1 MRPTSLNHRARSSL
15 HVLICLL
22 LIIIG
27 AVGSSLAQ
35 RDGGKVNVQG
45 LMIPGKDG
53 ALVSADLF
61 RPDTATEKNKAPMVI
76 VSPGFQ
82 RTKETQISYSMEL
95 ARRGYVT
102 LVVDPYNQGESTSQ
116 PPTNDDPSIKP
127 AIDYVSRTTTLNY
140 VDKSRIGITGHSAG
154 GSQVRR
160 MAAEYGAKESKALK
174 KAKSPNS
181 PGGTTITKEE
191 REKAEALNPI
201 RSVFISGWLQ
211 KLDAKK
217 FKKVHS
223 NVGIGYAFYDEGGY
237 RNKNGNGDLR
247 TAPEALAVINS
258 GLSASQH
265 VDHVVIG
272 KGYGS
277 TSDRTY
283 RVAYNDRTIH
293 PFQPLTPSAIG
304 SMIQF
309 FDDTLGAP
317 HAMSTTNQTWWL
329 KELCNGLSLVAAL
342 VMLVPLTKLLLTI
355 PWFSPART
363 EVCPA
368 PAKPRGRGAVMFWTI
383 FVISAAVACVTFIPL
398 SAASQHVFSAAA
410 NKQNGW
416 FFPGRMVNA
425 VVLWSLVNGLFGLI
439 LLWISHS
446 MSKHRGAD
454 EPRNWGGSDDL
465 GPDRTHL
472 GPGTARH
479 HHLLHDPGHRV
490 RVLPR
495 RLPSVRRGCSSTDE
509 TLVPHRPDIC
519 ARTVPVLLL
528 ELVARQRLDAVQQ
541 PTSLGQLAHHRLGQL
556 HRSGCDLRHPVR
568 HLLQHRNR
576 VLDDELALRQHAA
589 VAAAHDDRAAVVQP
603 RVLPR
608 HRTGLAGSD
617 RHDDGFR
624 PHGTGWIGG
633 VHPDVLR

>member
-258 GLSASQH
+258 GLPESQH

-439 LLWISHS
+439 LLWIGHS

-454 EPRNWGGSDDL
+454 EPRNWGVRMTWAQTRRTLALALLVITIFYTILAIVYGFFHVDYRLFVVAARPLTKRWFLIGLTYVPALFPFFFSNSLRVNASMRFGNQRRWVNWLIIALANSIGLAAIFVIQYVTFFSTGTVYWTTNWLYVNMLQSLLPMMIVLPLFNRAFYHATGRVWL
-465 GPDRTHL
+465 GPIVTTTIFALMAL
-472 GPGTARH
+472 GG
-479 HHLLHDPGHRV
+479 
-490 RVLPR
+490 
-495 RLPSVRRGCSSTDE
+495 SVAYI
-509 TLVPHRPDIC
+509 PM
-519 ARTVPVLLL
+519 
-528 ELVARQRLDAVQQ
+528 
-541 PTSLGQLAHHRLGQL
+541 
-556 HRSGCDLRHPVR
+556 
-568 HLLQHRNR
+568 
-576 VLDDELALRQHAA
+576 
-589 VAAAHDDRAAVVQP
+589 
-603 RVLPR
+603 
-608 HRTGLAGSD
+608 
-617 RHDDGFR
+617 F
-624 PHGTGWIGG
+624 
-633 VHPDVLR
+633 

>member
-258 GLSASQH
+258 GLPASQH

-368 PAKPRGRGAVMFWTI
+368 PAKPRGRGAVKFWTI

-454 EPRNWGGSDDL
+454 EPRNWGVRMTWAQTGRTLALALLAITIFYTILAIVYGFFHVDYRLFVVAARPLTKRWLLIGLTYVPALFPFFFSNSLRVNASMRFSNQRRWVNWLIIALANSIGLAAIFVIQYVTFFSTGTVYWTTNWLYVNMLQSLLPMMIVLPLFNRAFYHATGRVWL
-465 GPDRTHL
+465 GPIVTTTVFALMAL
-472 GPGTARH
+472 GG
-479 HHLLHDPGHRV
+479 
-490 RVLPR
+490 
-495 RLPSVRRGCSSTDE
+495 SVAYI
-509 TLVPHRPDIC
+509 PM
-519 ARTVPVLLL
+519 
-528 ELVARQRLDAVQQ
+528 
-541 PTSLGQLAHHRLGQL
+541 
-556 HRSGCDLRHPVR
+556 
-568 HLLQHRNR
+568 
-576 VLDDELALRQHAA
+576 
-589 VAAAHDDRAAVVQP
+589 
-603 RVLPR
+603 
-608 HRTGLAGSD
+608 
-617 RHDDGFR
+617 F
-624 PHGTGWIGG
+624 
-633 VHPDVLR
+633 

>member
-258 GLSASQH
+258 GLPESQH

-439 LLWISHS
+439 LLWIGHS

-454 EPRNWGGSDDL
+454 EPRNWGVRMTWAQTGRTLALALLAITIFYTILAIVYGFFHVDYRLFVVAARPLTKRWFLIGLTYVPALFPFFFSNSLRVNASMRFSNQRRWVNWLIIALANSIGLAAIFVIQYVTFFSTGTVYWTTNWLYVNMLQSLLPMMIVLPLFNRAFYHATGRVWL
-465 GPDRTHL
+465 GPIVTTTIFALMAL
-472 GPGTARH
+472 GG
-479 HHLLHDPGHRV
+479 
-490 RVLPR
+490 
-495 RLPSVRRGCSSTDE
+495 SVAYI
-509 TLVPHRPDIC
+509 PM
-519 ARTVPVLLL
+519 
-528 ELVARQRLDAVQQ
+528 
-541 PTSLGQLAHHRLGQL
+541 
-556 HRSGCDLRHPVR
+556 
-568 HLLQHRNR
+568 
-576 VLDDELALRQHAA
+576 
-589 VAAAHDDRAAVVQP
+589 
-603 RVLPR
+603 
-608 HRTGLAGSD
+608 
-617 RHDDGFR
+617 F
-624 PHGTGWIGG
+624 
-633 VHPDVLR
+633 

>member
-160 MAAEYGAKESKALK
+160 MAAEYGAKESKALE

-191 REKAEALNPI
+191 QEKAEALNPI

-258 GLSASQH
+258 GLPASQH

-454 EPRNWGGSDDL
+454 EPRNWGVRMTWAQTGRTLALALLVITIFYTILAIVYGFFHVDYRLFVVAARPLTKRWFLIGLTYVPALFPFFFSNSLRVNASMRFSNQRRWVNWLIIALANSIGLAAIFVIQYVTFFSTGTVYWTTNWLYVNMLQSLLPMMIVLPLFNRAFYHATGRVWL
-465 GPDRTHL
+465 GPIVTTTIFALMAL
-472 GPGTARH
+472 GG
-479 HHLLHDPGHRV
+479 
-490 RVLPR
+490 
-495 RLPSVRRGCSSTDE
+495 SVAY
-509 TLVPHRPDIC
+509 VPM
-519 ARTVPVLLL
+519 
-528 ELVARQRLDAVQQ
+528 
-541 PTSLGQLAHHRLGQL
+541 
-556 HRSGCDLRHPVR
+556 
-568 HLLQHRNR
+568 
-576 VLDDELALRQHAA
+576 
-589 VAAAHDDRAAVVQP
+589 
-603 RVLPR
+603 
-608 HRTGLAGSD
+608 
-617 RHDDGFR
+617 F
-624 PHGTGWIGG
+624 
-633 VHPDVLR
+633 

>member
-53 ALVSADLF
+53 TLVSADLF

-258 GLSASQH
+258 GLPESQH

-454 EPRNWGGSDDL
+454 EPRNWGVRMTWAQTGRTLALALLVITIFYTILAIVYGFFHVDYRLFVVAARPLTKRWFLIGLTYVPALFPFFFSNSLRVNASMRFGNQRRWVNWLIIALANSIGLAAIFVIQYVTFFSTGTVYWTTNWLYVNMLQSLLPMMIVLPLFNRAFYHATGRVWL
-465 GPDRTHL
+465 GPIVTTTVFALMAL
-472 GPGTARH
+472 GG
-479 HHLLHDPGHRV
+479 
-490 RVLPR
+490 
-495 RLPSVRRGCSSTDE
+495 SVAYI
-509 TLVPHRPDIC
+509 PM
-519 ARTVPVLLL
+519 
-528 ELVARQRLDAVQQ
+528 
-541 PTSLGQLAHHRLGQL
+541 
-556 HRSGCDLRHPVR
+556 
-568 HLLQHRNR
+568 
-576 VLDDELALRQHAA
+576 
-589 VAAAHDDRAAVVQP
+589 
-603 RVLPR
+603 
-608 HRTGLAGSD
+608 
-617 RHDDGFR
+617 F
-624 PHGTGWIGG
+624 
-633 VHPDVLR
+633 

>member
-35 RDGGKVNVQG
+35 RDGGKVSVQG

-61 RPDTATEKNKAPMVI
+61 CPDTATEKNKAPMVI

-309 FDDTLGAP
+309 FDDALGAP

-342 VMLVPLTKLLLTI
+342 VMLAPLTKLLLTI

-454 EPRNWGGSDDL
+454 EPRNWGVRMTWAQTGRTLALALLVITIFYTILAIVYGFFHVDYRLFVVAARPLTKRWFLIGLTYVPALFPFFFSNSLRVNASMRFSNQRRWVNWLIIALANSIGLAAIFVIQYVTFFSTGTVYWTTNWLYVNMLQSLLPMMIVLPLFNRAFYHATGRVWL
-465 GPDRTHL
+465 GPIVTTTVFALMAL
-472 GPGTARH
+472 GG
-479 HHLLHDPGHRV
+479 
-490 RVLPR
+490 
-495 RLPSVRRGCSSTDE
+495 SVAYI
-509 TLVPHRPDIC
+509 PM
-519 ARTVPVLLL
+519 
-528 ELVARQRLDAVQQ
+528 
-541 PTSLGQLAHHRLGQL
+541 
-556 HRSGCDLRHPVR
+556 
-568 HLLQHRNR
+568 
-576 VLDDELALRQHAA
+576 
-589 VAAAHDDRAAVVQP
+589 
-603 RVLPR
+603 
-608 HRTGLAGSD
+608 
-617 RHDDGFR
+617 F
-624 PHGTGWIGG
+624 
-633 VHPDVLR
+633 

>member
-45 LMIPGKDG
+45 LVIPGKDG
-53 ALVSADLF
+53 TLVSADLF

-258 GLSASQH
+258 GLPESQH

-439 LLWISHS
+439 LLWIGHS

-454 EPRNWGGSDDL
+454 EPRNWGVRMTWAQTGRTLALALLVITIFYTILAIVYGFFHVDYRLFVVAARPLTKRWFLIGLTYVPALFPFFFSNSLRVNASMRFSNQRRWVNWLIIALANSIGLAAIFVIQYVTFFSTGTVYWTTNWLYVNMLQSLLPMMIVLPLFNRAFYHATGRVWL
-465 GPDRTHL
+465 GPIVTTTIFALMAL
-472 GPGTARH
+472 GG
-479 HHLLHDPGHRV
+479 
-490 RVLPR
+490 
-495 RLPSVRRGCSSTDE
+495 SVAYI
-509 TLVPHRPDIC
+509 PM
-519 ARTVPVLLL
+519 
-528 ELVARQRLDAVQQ
+528 
-541 PTSLGQLAHHRLGQL
+541 
-556 HRSGCDLRHPVR
+556 
-568 HLLQHRNR
+568 
-576 VLDDELALRQHAA
+576 
-589 VAAAHDDRAAVVQP
+589 
-603 RVLPR
+603 
-608 HRTGLAGSD
+608 
-617 RHDDGFR
+617 F
-624 PHGTGWIGG
+624 
-633 VHPDVLR
+633 

>member
-160 MAAEYGAKESKALK
+160 MAAEYGAKESKALE

-191 REKAEALNPI
+191 QEKAEALNPI

-258 GLSASQH
+258 GLPASQH

-454 EPRNWGGSDDL
+454 EPRNWGVRMTWAQTGRTLALALLVITIFYTILAIVYGFFHVDYRLFVVAARPLTKRWFLIGLTYVPALFPFFFSNSLRVNASMRFSNQRRWVNWLIIALANSIGLAAIFVIQYVTFFSTGTVYWTTNWLYVNMLQSLLPMMIVLPLFNRAFYHATGRVWL
-465 GPDRTHL
+465 GPIVTTTVFALMAL
-472 GPGTARH
+472 GG
-479 HHLLHDPGHRV
+479 
-490 RVLPR
+490 
-495 RLPSVRRGCSSTDE
+495 SVAYI
-509 TLVPHRPDIC
+509 PM
-519 ARTVPVLLL
+519 
-528 ELVARQRLDAVQQ
+528 
-541 PTSLGQLAHHRLGQL
+541 
-556 HRSGCDLRHPVR
+556 
-568 HLLQHRNR
+568 
-576 VLDDELALRQHAA
+576 
-589 VAAAHDDRAAVVQP
+589 
-603 RVLPR
+603 
-608 HRTGLAGSD
+608 
-617 RHDDGFR
+617 F
-624 PHGTGWIGG
+624 
-633 VHPDVLR
+633 

>member
-1 MRPTSLNHRARSSL
+1 
-15 HVLICLL
+15 
-22 LIIIG
+22 
-27 AVGSSLAQ
+27 
-35 RDGGKVNVQG
+35 
-45 LMIPGKDG
+45 
-53 ALVSADLF
+53 
-61 RPDTATEKNKAPMVI
+61 MVI

-127 AIDYVSRTTTLNY
+127 AIDYVSRTTTLSY

-258 GLSASQH
+258 GLPESQH

-355 PWFSPART
+355 PWFSLART

-439 LLWISHS
+439 LLWIGHS

-454 EPRNWGGSDDL
+454 EPRNWGVRMTWAQTGRTLALALLVITIFYTILAIVYGFFHVDYRLFVVAARPLTKRWFLIGLTYVPALFPFFFSNSLRVNASMRFGNQRRWVNWLIIALANSIGLAAIFVIQYVTFFSTGTVYWTTNWLYVNMLQSLLPMMIVLPLFNRAFYHATGRVWL
-465 GPDRTHL
+465 GPIVTTTIFTLMAL
-472 GPGTARH
+472 GG
-479 HHLLHDPGHRV
+479 
-490 RVLPR
+490 
-495 RLPSVRRGCSSTDE
+495 SVAY
-509 TLVPHRPDIC
+509 VPM
-519 ARTVPVLLL
+519 
-528 ELVARQRLDAVQQ
+528 
-541 PTSLGQLAHHRLGQL
+541 
-556 HRSGCDLRHPVR
+556 
-568 HLLQHRNR
+568 
-576 VLDDELALRQHAA
+576 
-589 VAAAHDDRAAVVQP
+589 
-603 RVLPR
+603 
-608 HRTGLAGSD
+608 
-617 RHDDGFR
+617 F
-624 PHGTGWIGG
+624 
-633 VHPDVLR
+633 

>member
-258 GLSASQH
+258 GLPESQH

-342 VMLVPLTKLLLTI
+342 VMLIPLTKLLLTI

-439 LLWISHS
+439 LLWIGHS

-454 EPRNWGGSDDL
+454 EPRNWGVRMTWAQTGRTLALALLVITIFYTILAIVYGFFHVDYRLFVVAARPLTKRWSLIGLTYVPALFPFFFSNSLRVNASMRFSNQRRWVNWLIIALANSIGLAAIFVIQYVTFFSTGTVYWTTNWLYVNMLQSLLPMMIVLPLFNRAFYHATGRVWL
-465 GPDRTHL
+465 GPIVTTTIFALMAL
-472 GPGTARH
+472 GG
-479 HHLLHDPGHRV
+479 
-490 RVLPR
+490 
-495 RLPSVRRGCSSTDE
+495 SVAYI
-509 TLVPHRPDIC
+509 PM
-519 ARTVPVLLL
+519 
-528 ELVARQRLDAVQQ
+528 
-541 PTSLGQLAHHRLGQL
+541 
-556 HRSGCDLRHPVR
+556 
-568 HLLQHRNR
+568 
-576 VLDDELALRQHAA
+576 
-589 VAAAHDDRAAVVQP
+589 
-603 RVLPR
+603 
-608 HRTGLAGSD
+608 
-617 RHDDGFR
+617 F
-624 PHGTGWIGG
+624 
-633 VHPDVLR
+633 

>member
-160 MAAEYGAKESKALK
+160 MAAEYGAKESKAPK

-258 GLSASQH
+258 GLPESQH

-410 NKQNGW
+410 DKQNGW

-454 EPRNWGGSDDL
+454 EPRNWGVRMNWAQTGRTLALALLVITIFYTILAIVYGFFHVDYRLFVVAARPLTKRWFLIGLTYVPALFPFFFSNSLRVNASMRFGNQRRWVNWLIIALANSIGLAAIFVIQYVTFFSTGTVYWTTNWLYVNMLQSLLPMMIVLPLFNRAFYHATGRVWL
-465 GPDRTHL
+465 GPIVTTTIFALIAL
-472 GPGTARH
+472 GG
-479 HHLLHDPGHRV
+479 
-490 RVLPR
+490 
-495 RLPSVRRGCSSTDE
+495 SVAY
-509 TLVPHRPDIC
+509 VPM
-519 ARTVPVLLL
+519 
-528 ELVARQRLDAVQQ
+528 
-541 PTSLGQLAHHRLGQL
+541 
-556 HRSGCDLRHPVR
+556 
-568 HLLQHRNR
+568 
-576 VLDDELALRQHAA
+576 
-589 VAAAHDDRAAVVQP
+589 
-603 RVLPR
+603 
-608 HRTGLAGSD
+608 
-617 RHDDGFR
+617 F
-624 PHGTGWIGG
+624 
-633 VHPDVLR
+633 

>member
-35 RDGGKVNVQG
+35 SDGGKVSVQG

-53 ALVSADLF
+53 TLVSADLF

-76 VSPGFQ
+76 VSSGFQ

-258 GLSASQH
+258 GLPESQH

-342 VMLVPLTKLLLTI
+342 VMLIPLTKLLLTI

-439 LLWISHS
+439 LLWIGHS

-454 EPRNWGGSDDL
+454 EPRNWGVRMTWAQTGRTLALALLVITIFYTILAIVYGFFHVDYRLFVVAARPLTKRWFLIGLTYVPALFPFFFSNSLRVNASMRFGNQRRWVNWLIIALANSIGLAAIFVIQYVTFFSTGTVYWTTNWLYVNMLQSLLPMMIVLPLFNRAFYHATGRVWL
-465 GPDRTHL
+465 GPIVTTTVFALMAL
-472 GPGTARH
+472 GG
-479 HHLLHDPGHRV
+479 
-490 RVLPR
+490 
-495 RLPSVRRGCSSTDE
+495 SVAY
-509 TLVPHRPDIC
+509 VPM
-519 ARTVPVLLL
+519 
-528 ELVARQRLDAVQQ
+528 
-541 PTSLGQLAHHRLGQL
+541 
-556 HRSGCDLRHPVR
+556 
-568 HLLQHRNR
+568 
-576 VLDDELALRQHAA
+576 
-589 VAAAHDDRAAVVQP
+589 
-603 RVLPR
+603 
-608 HRTGLAGSD
+608 
-617 RHDDGFR
+617 F
-624 PHGTGWIGG
+624 
-633 VHPDVLR
+633 